1 MPDSI
6 DVDIR
11 MEKKEDEQDDAPFRC
26 EVNVLV
32 SDEDGRPL
40 PGATIRIAGAG
51 GSYDKEK
58 PASDH
63 GISTTFKD
71 VPVPATLTVT
81 ETGYKEVSLKLQESD
96 VNGDVTHGY

>member
-11 MEKKEDEQDDAPFRC
+11 MERKEDEQDDAPFRC
-26 EVNVLV
+26 EVNVHV
-32 SDEDGRPL
+32 ADEGGNPL
-40 PGATIRIAGAG
+40 PGAAIRIAAD
-51 GSYDKEK
+51 SYDKEK

-71 VPVPATLTVT
+71 VPLPATLTVT
-81 ETGYKEVSLKLQESD
+81 ETGYKEVSLKLKESD

>member
-1 MPDSI
+1 MADSI

-11 MEKKEDEQDDAPFRC
+11 MEKKEEEQDDAPFRC

-32 SDEDGRPL
+32 SDENGRPL
-40 PGATIRIAGAG
+40 PGATIRIAGD
-51 GSYDKEK
+51 SYDKEK

-63 GISTTFKD
+63 GMSTTFKD
-71 VPVPATLTVT
+71 VPLPATLTVA
-81 ETGYKEVSLKLQESD
+81 ETGYKEVSLKLKESD

>member
-32 SDEDGRPL
+32 SDEGGRPL
-40 PGATIRIAGAG
+40 PGATIRIAG

-63 GISTTFKD
+63 GMSTTFKD
-71 VPVPATLTVT
+71 VPLPATLTVT
-81 ETGYKEVSLKLQESD
+81 ETGYKEVSLDLTEGD

>member
-32 SDEDGRPL
+32 SDENGRPL
-40 PGATIRIAGAG
+40 PGATIRIVGD
-51 GSYDKEK
+51 SYDKEK

-63 GISTTFKD
+63 GISTTFKN
-71 VPVPATLTVT
+71 VPMPATLTVT
-81 ETGYKEVSLKLQESD
+81 ETGYKEVSLDLTEGD
-96 VNGDVTHGY
+96 VDGDVTHGY